1 MNKKERFEKFCK
13 LPKEIQEGLL
23 NSSKSELK
31 GFLKLSHKERESLDK
46 LPFGSRKYLSAILNL
61 NDKVDNFDDFES
73 ELYDL
78 LRDFG
83 STLARKKVMSLSDI
97 VANDFELMSK
107 KKD

>member
-13 LPKEIQEGLL
+13 LPQEIQEGLL

-31 GFLKLSHKERESLDK
+31 SFLELSHKERESLSK
-46 LPFGSRKYLSAILNL
+46 LPFGSRKHLTEILNL
-61 NDKVDNFDDFES
+61 TDKVDNFDDYES

-78 LRDFG
+78 LQGFG
-83 STLARKKVMSLSDI
+83 STLSRKKVMSLSDI
-97 VANDFELMSK
+97 VAQDFEKMSK

>member
-1 MNKKERFEKFCK
+1 MNKKEQYEKFCK
-13 LPKEIQEGLL
+13 LPKEIREGLL

-31 GFLKLSHKERESLDK
+31 GFLNLSHKERESLSK
-46 LPFGSRKYLSAILNL
+46 LPFGSRQYLSKILDL

-78 LRDFG
+78 LQDFG

-97 VANDFELMSK
+97 VASDFERMNK

>member
-23 NSSKSELK
+23 NSSKTELK
-31 GFLKLSHKERESLDK
+31 GFLSLSHKERESLSK
-46 LPFGSRKYLSAILNL
+46 LPFGSRKHLSEILNL
-61 NDKVDNFDDFES
+61 SDRTDNFDDFES

-78 LRDFG
+78 LQDFG
-83 STLARKKVMSLSDI
+83 STLARKKAVSLSEI
-97 VANDFELMSK
+97 VARDFEIMSK

>member
-23 NSSKSELK
+23 NSSKSELN
-31 GFLKLSHKERESLDK
+31 GFLKLSHKERESLSK
-46 LPFGSRKYLSAILNL
+46 LPFGSRKYLSEMLNL
-61 NDKVDNFDDFES
+61 NDKVDNFDDFEN

-83 STLARKKVMSLSDI
+83 STLARKKVMSLSEI
-97 VANDFELMSK
+97 VAKDFEKMNK